1 VQDAGIVDFG
11 SVCQAL
17 HREVEK
23 NGGKVVLN
31 SPVKRIQ
38 RWQSKWRVET
48 DVRVWE
54 ADAVVNCAG
63 IYSDRVL
70 QASGLKRNI
79 RLIPFRGEYFKLRS
93 TAAAYCRHLVYPVPD
108 PTLPFLGV
116 HFTRTPD
123 GEVEVGPNAVLAFGR
138 EGYSFESGNLRD
150 LGDTLSYGGFWR
162 MARTHWD
169 SGIRELKQSLS
180 KRLFIKAA
188 SSLIPEITLA
198 DLGEQR
204 SGIRAQAVAPDGSLV
219 DDFVFRQEGTLLHV
233 INAPSPGATA
243 SLAIG
248 EYVANQ
254 LARALGKAARSS
266 QSGEIGW

>member
-1 VQDAGIVDFG
+1 
-11 SVCQAL
+11 
-17 HREVEK
+17 
-23 NGGKVVLN
+23 
-31 SPVKRIQ
+31 
-38 RWQSKWRVET
+38 
-48 DVRVWE
+48 
-54 ADAVVNCAG
+54 VVNCAG

-70 QASGLKRNI
+70 QASGLERNI
-79 RLIPFRGEYFKLRS
+79 RIIPFRGEYFKLHS
-93 TAAAYCRHLVYPVPD
+93 TATAYCRHLIYPVPD

-150 LGDTLSYGGFWR
+150 LGDTLSYGGFWK
-162 MARTHWD
+162 MAWAHWD

-180 KRLFIKAA
+180 KRLFIEAA
-188 SSLIPEITLA
+188 SLLIPEITLA
-198 DLGEQR
+198 DLGEER

-254 LARALGKAARSS
+254 LARALGKAARPS